1 MSTIV
6 NCNACGESVDPAA
19 RFCSACG
26 APVAAPASPAETAP
40 ASPAETVTAVAS
52 GPPPMPVR
60 AAVGPARQ
68 PAGATPQT
76 GPAASDFVSLLT
88 RFLRSPGVLT
98 ATLAAALGVGVTF
111 AFGLLVAAIFSVDGS
126 IIGATLGYVEDGGHA
141 SIVTRALRQT
151 VATLLVPFH
160 TNDYG
165 SFRPVPALFLLV
177 PLAAT
182 TLATA
187 REGHRLRHLGPRERL
202 VWGALTGVPFALLM
216 MVPLLLAGYAAPSFG
231 WTLVASL
238 GWGGLAGVTGTW
250 LAIRRDAPETLAGL
264 VPARVVPL
272 AATART
278 VLAPLAVLL
287 AITTLIGTGV
297 WVVQTLRGVD
307 TLREAGRSTAT
318 ATFEDALY
326 ASAHGIHFAELG
338 ALTSFRLGPVP
349 TPLGLA
355 LPVTKVARLAGTS
368 DASSFSARGAA
379 GSYRLLDYHRP
390 LPAWAFVLLAAPLL
404 LIPALLALYTGFALA
419 RERGAS
425 TPLHALGWGALV
437 GPAWALAMV
446 VLSTLFA
453 SNPLAGTGLFGSPKG
468 DSVLVTFLLGGALL
482 GALGGLLSSMERI
495 GGPASAGEATDA

>member
-6 NCNACGESVDPAA
+6 NCSACGAPIDPAA
-19 RFCSACG
+19 RFCGACG
-26 APVAAPASPAETAP
+26 APVAAPVPPAETA
-40 ASPAETVTAVAS
+40 TAVAS

-60 AAVGPARQ
+60 AAVAPAHGPA
-68 PAGATPQT
+68 GTTPT
-76 GPAASDFVSLLT
+76 AAPAASDFISLLT

-98 ATLAAALGVGVTF
+98 ATLAAAIGVGVTF
-111 AFGLLVAAIFSVDGS
+111 AFGLLVAIVFPVDGS
-126 IIGATLGYVEDGGHA
+126 IIGSTLGYVEDGGHA

-160 TNDYG
+160 RDDYG
-165 SFRPVPALFLLV
+165 SFRSVPALFVLV

-187 REGHRLRHLGPRERL
+187 RQGHRLRHLGPRERL

-238 GWGGLAGVTGTW
+238 GWGGLAGVTGMW
-250 LAIRRDAPETLAGL
+250 LAIRRNAPETLAGL
-264 VPARVVPL
+264 LPARAVPL

-287 AITTLIGTGV
+287 VITTLIGTGV

-307 TLREAGRSTAT
+307 TLREDGRSTAM

-338 ALTSFRLGPVP
+338 ALTSFRFGPAP
-349 TPLGLA
+349 TPLELA
-355 LPVTKVARLAGTS
+355 LPVTKVAQLAGTS
-368 DASSFSARGAA
+368 DPSGFSADGTA

-390 LPAWAFVLLAAPLL
+390 LPAWAFVLIAVPLL
-404 LIPALLALYTGFALA
+404 LVPALLALYAGFALA
-419 RERGAS
+419 RQRGAS
-425 TPLHALGWGALV
+425 TPPHALGWGALV

-453 SNPLAGTGLFGSPKG
+453 SNPRLGSGLFGSAKG
-468 DSVLVTFLLGGALL
+468 DSVLVTFLLGGALF
-482 GALGGLLSSMERI
+482 GALGGLLSGTERI
-495 GGPASAGEATDA
+495 SRAASAGEATNA